1 MESQDWA
8 KSALMTM
15 NCTFMQNC
23 FISQSDTQHHIST
36 RNGGKHAPRCVYGRI
51 FEGGK
56 HHATPDESDTK
67 IPIDFSAIS
76 NTTEVKSTTPL
87 SSIHEDFGVWG
98 IARNSSQPYDYILW
112 EQDRMTQVVESS
124 NGYAPVEA
132 AFWLSGYTY
141 NFIAIAPWEAV
152 ENGVTS
158 INQGNASGSES
169 ISFSYNLAD
178 KYRLTTPI
186 YDFDLMA
193 AVAQSTVDKA
203 ATHKSQQDL
212 TFWHMLAQ
220 INIKLAFKD
229 ESGNATTGSAELRL
243 QNVDQDASYR
253 ITSLA
258 STDSQNPD
266 KVSLAVNCTNTSKTY
281 TVNPLVFD
289 GTNDNRNSSA
299 PAVNTWT
306 WTLNIVPQNIED
318 FRLTLDFN
326 IGGDEFRNYEINLF
340 PSSTTPK
347 EYGYNQQYNWN
358 ITLTPKYVRFEEPQ
372 VTPWQSG
379 TEIPGVE
386 IQ

>member
-1 MESQDWA
+1 MKRIYNILILA
-8 KSALMTM
+8 IALLPG
-15 NCTFMQNC
+15 C
-23 FISQSDTQHHIST
+23 
-36 RNGGKHAPRCVYGRI
+36 
-51 FEGGK
+51 GK

-87 SSIHEDFGVWG
+87 SSIHKDFGVWG

-212 TFWHMLAQ
+212 TFWHLFAQ
-220 INIKLAFKD
+220 ICINVEFVGA
-229 ESGNATTGSAELRL
+229 TGSVDEMRL
-243 QNVDQDASYR
+243 YNVDSKADYTISFDNNDALSVNSQVSDDASQEK
-253 ITSLA
+253 ITFSDPA
-258 STDSQNPD
+258 
-266 KVSLAVNCTNTSKTY
+266 
-281 TVNPLVFD
+281 D
-289 GTNDNRNSSA
+289 GSNI
-299 PAVNTWT
+299 
-306 WTLNIVPQNIED
+306 LHIVPQDISD
-318 FRLTLDFN
+318 IKLFLDFTIEETQTSN
-326 IGGDEFRNYEINLF
+326 FEINLSNAHNA
-340 PSSTTPK
+340 PN
-347 EYGYNQQYNWN
+347 YGYNQKYNWN
-358 ITLTPKYVRFEEPQ
+358 IKISPKEISFDVTLSPWVSGGADDEFELEYPN
-372 VTPWQSG
+372 
-379 TEIPGVE
+379 
-386 IQ
+386 

>member
-1 MESQDWA
+1 MHRGIYW
-8 KSALMTM
+8 
-15 NCTFMQNC
+15 C
-23 FISQSDTQHHIST
+23 
-36 RNGGKHAPRCVYGRI
+36 
-51 FEGGK
+51 GK

-76 NTTEVKSTTPL
+76 NTAEVKSTTPL
-87 SSIHEDFGVWG
+87 SSIHDDFGVWG

-124 NGYAPVEA
+124 NGYVPVEA

-141 NFIAIAPWEAV
+141 NFIAIAPFISGVDHLEVIGKTSSSNDAV
-152 ENGVTS
+152 TFDYS
-158 INQGNASGSES
+158 M
-169 ISFSYNLAD
+169 AD
-178 KYRLTTPI
+178 KYNKSSANYDL
-186 YDFDLMA
+186 DFDLMG

-266 KVSLAVNCTNTSKTY
+266 KVSLEVNCTNTSKTY